1 VLRSLA
7 QEGIRYQCSLYA
19 DDVILFAYPE
29 ACEARAIKAI
39 LQIFEDASGLK
50 TNMAKCSITN
60 IFGAEEAIPELQRI
74 LGCQVAPFPIH
85 YLGMPLST
93 TKLPKDQVR
102 RTVDAVARR
111 LPACH
116 GPLMAKSGRL
126 IWVKSVLSAI
136 PVYCMIADGLLPWAQ
151 AEIDAICR
159 RFLWSG
165 KDGDTRGKCMV
176 AWRTCTRPKELGGLG
191 ISDLRLVNTAFE
203 AKWLWL
209 QRTDADRAWAALPLK
224 QSREARDFFRASTYT
239 VVGNGA
245 DTLFWLDSWI
255 GGVSIRA
262 MAPTLMQFVPRRV
275 ANRLTVAEALLARR
289 WVRTIAGG
297 VTTPAAVEYLRVW
310 HAINGINLND
320 NPDRLV
326 WRWSSD
332 GSFSVHSA
340 YQALHLGSHPIPG
353 CVRVW
358 EVVRS

>member
-1 VLRSLA
+1 
-7 QEGIRYQCSLYA
+7 
-19 DDVILFAYPE
+19 
-29 ACEARAIKAI
+29 
-39 LQIFEDASGLK
+39 
-50 TNMAKCSITN
+50 
-60 IFGAEEAIPELQRI
+60 
-74 LGCQVAPFPIH
+74 
-85 YLGMPLST
+85 
-93 TKLPKDQVR
+93 
-102 RTVDAVARR
+102 
-111 LPACH
+111 
-116 GPLMAKSGRL
+116 
-126 IWVKSVLSAI
+126 
-136 PVYCMIADGLLPWAQ
+136 
-151 AEIDAICR
+151 
-159 RFLWSG
+159 
-165 KDGDTRGKCMV
+165 MV

-191 ISDLRLVNTAFE
+191 IFDLRLVNTAF
-203 AKWLWL
+203 
-209 QRTDADRAWAALPLK
+209 DADRAWAALPLK

-275 ANRLTVAEALLARR
+275 ANRLTVAEALPARR

-297 VTTPAAVEYLRVW
+297 VTTPATAEYLRVW

-320 NPDRLV
+320 NPDRLM